1 MLQKQRQPQRTDQ
14 EWLDLIQ
21 ECRISGLSDKDWC
34 EQHSIPTS
42 TFYTKISRLRKK
54 ACNIPK
60 TENHAIHESQ
70 QVIPLQI
77 VEEASLTYSQVN
89 TALSDHTP
97 TVVMNVH
104 GYSIEITNYAAKETI
119 MNILFALQQLC

>member
-1 MLQKQRQPQRTDQ
+1 MLQKQRQPQRTD
-14 EWLDLIQ
+14 Q

-54 ACNIPK
+54 TCNIPK
-60 TENHAIHESQ
+60 AENHAIHESQ

-77 VEEASLTYSQVN
+77 VEEAYTDLETLWDV
-89 TALSDHTP
+89 DHT
-97 TVVMNVH
+97 
-104 GYSIEITNYAAKETI
+104 
-119 MNILFALQQLC
+119 ILSCEQSSKISGNNHIYP